1 MTDWTRELIQD
12 ADLDTFRDILFS
24 VLNDSTPPNIDF
36 FKKVIMMALNT
47 YNEEDEEI
55 RQKAADG
62 MPGGLVDLR
71 SDKPVILLPD
81 LHARRYFLRN
91 VLNYVPPRYIPTA
104 DNVTPTDNYV
114 TSADNYVTSTEAER
128 SASSDS
134 SATLGMTD
142 AAVDKMTNTYVT
154 PTGNYVTSTEA
165 ERSASSDSPTA
176 LGMTDAA
183 VDKAAN
189 VPAASDTEEV
199 SVLDYEP
206 PSDIQVSEKSTENV
220 IAEKDIADKLIEQLH
235 SIKEDIVRVEE
246 ENETDL
252 LQSSEQT
259 HLTEVN
265 QFTVLELLDQHRVI
279 VLCVGDGVHG
289 EASFAGR
296 WREAYAEFLD
306 DFDVSPNMDAE
317 IADSFNLMIAVL
329 LLKIRYPKLFH
340 FLKGNHEN
348 ICNETGGG
356 NYAFAKFANEGQM
369 VLTYFRQKYDL
380 ELLTL
385 YADFERSLPL
395 FAVGWNFLASHA
407 EPASFYDFDHIL
419 NYHINEDVIL
429 GLTWTDNHQSMPGT
443 IDVMLDYYIP
453 DNCDGTYYFGGH
465 RPIKGLYYRIN
476 GDRYVQFHNPWL
488 QIIGF
493 IDQSE
498 PIDLDRDIIQIG
510 ESNDSEGSV

>member
-1 MTDWTRELIQD
+1 MTDWTRDAIID
-12 ADLDTFRDILFS
+12 ADLDTFRDILFG
-24 VLNDSTPPNIDF
+24 VLNDTTPPDIDF
-36 FKKVIMMALNT
+36 FKNVVGMVLAT
-47 YNEEDEEI
+47 YDEEDEDI

-62 MPGGLVDLR
+62 QPGGLIDLR
-71 SDKPVILLPD
+71 SNKPVLLLPD

-91 VLNYVPPRYIPTA
+91 VLNYVPQRIIPQADNSQFTIHNAELDDEQDEMHSDQTA
-104 DNVTPTDNYV
+104 DREPI
-114 TSADNYVTSTEAER
+114 AEEE
-128 SASSDS
+128 SSDC
-134 SATLGMTD
+134 
-142 AAVDKMTNTYVT
+142 VQENI
-154 PTGNYVTSTEA
+154 
-165 ERSASSDSPTA
+165 
-176 LGMTDAA
+176 
-183 VDKAAN
+183 
-189 VPAASDTEEV
+189 
-199 SVLDYEP
+199 SVMDFVP
-206 PSDIQVSEKSTENV
+206 PSDIEVTESHSENV
-220 IAEKDIADKLIEQLH
+220 TAEKDIADKLIEQIRN
-235 SIKEDIVRVEE
+235 IKEEIIKVE
-246 ENETDL
+246 ETDL

-265 QFTVLELLDQHRVI
+265 QFTVLELLEQNRLI

-289 EASFAGR
+289 EASFAAR
-296 WREAYAEFLD
+296 WREAYSEFLD
-306 DFDVSPNMDAE
+306 NFDVSPNMDAE
-317 IADSFNLMIAVL
+317 IADSFNLMIAVM
-329 LLKIRYPKLFH
+329 LLKIRYPKTFH

-369 VLTYFRQKYDL
+369 VLTYFRVKYDL
-380 ELLTL
+380 ELLSL
-385 YADFERSLPL
+385 YAEFERSLPL
-395 FAVGWNFLASHA
+395 FAVGLNFLASHA
-407 EPASFYDFDHIL
+407 EPASFYDYDHIL

>member
-114 TSADNYVTSTEAER
+114 TSAD
-128 SASSDS
+128 
-134 SATLGMTD
+134 
-142 AAVDKMTNTYVT
+142 
-154 PTGNYVTSTEA
+154 NYVTSTEA